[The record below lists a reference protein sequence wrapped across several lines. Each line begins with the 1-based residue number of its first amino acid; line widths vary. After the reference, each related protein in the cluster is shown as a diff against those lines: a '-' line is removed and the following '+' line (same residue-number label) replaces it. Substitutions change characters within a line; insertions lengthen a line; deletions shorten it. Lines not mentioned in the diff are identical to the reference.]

1 MTRSPSKVVRG
12 AILSAFVGVISVGIS
27 PGTLAIVL
35 SGISPSFGELVG
47 LSGVLSA
54 TPDQPAVNI
63 SSSGDTAS
71 AGSASD
77 FGLSTEL
84 LLVDAASDVDGSPG
98 AGSAAA
104 DATGNGLPA
113 GLLALNDASL
123 GSIGAQSF
131 GSSASVNGGGAF
143 NRSGTT
149 SPSGASL
156 PIADQPFILSENP
169 APGTT
174 PTDSGSPEIVPGG
187 DGPSEDVV
195 PNPVTPVAFSLPLF
209 ITPAQVVPVVPAPA
223 TLLLLLAGMPG
234 LLLLRRR
241 RGRPTDGSGKV

>member
-1 MTRSPSKVVRG
+1 MARSPSKVVRG

-63 SSSGDTAS
+63 SSPGDTAS

-131 GSSASVNGGGAF
+131 GSSAASVNGGGAF

-169 APGTT
+169 APGPT
-174 PTDSGSPEIVPGG
+174 PTDSGSPVIVPDG
-187 DGPSEDVV
+187 DGPSENVV

-209 ITPAQVVPVVPAPA
+209 ITPAQVVPAPA